1 MCFWDPKE
9 LLNLLVHFY
18 KMIYY
23 DFIDILLSIC
33 FVICGEI
40 SKYVSYSFAPR
51 TGMRNDIFL
60 VYINIDILLI
70 IMIIGYFEQFCLE
83 RHRFVV

>member
-9 LLNLLVHFY
+9 LLNLLVRFY
-18 KMIYY
+18 VMIYY
-23 DFIDILLSIC
+23 DFIDIFLSIIC

-60 VYINIDILLI
+60 VYIDILLI
-70 IMIIGYFEQFCLE
+70 TIIIGYFEQFCLE